1 MWHRIQGAGPVTV
14 AEFSL
19 GASDG
24 ADFVDVSLVDGFN
37 LPVRISNNKGCPT
50 SDCPVDLN
58 PNCEATSPVPSA
70 LTFGHDA
77 HAQYMILHRSR

>member
-1 MWHRIQGAGPVTV
+1 MRHRMQGAGPVTV

-58 PNCEATSPVPSA
+58 PNCQYASLRLFRRSPSVTM
-70 LTFGHDA
+70 LIYNT
-77 HAQYMILHRSR
+77 